1 MTPRNPLLE
10 GLLSTDLDTADL
22 VDGVDD
28 DVLVYLLQEFGNLP
42 PAAPP
47 PGLRDRVLDAASPYR
62 SFADR
67 IGALFEVGA
76 DTVREYLALLGKPEV
91 WHGFL
96 PGCEL
101 LHVEGGPALRGADVG
116 FVRVADGCV
125 FPHHGHGG
133 EERSLVMAGTL
144 VDSDGVRHEPG
155 ELVIKGAGT
164 EHHFRAEGE
173 VLFAVVVW
181 GVDFGEELQGRL
193 HS

>member
-1 MTPRNPLLE
+1 MIPRNPLLE

-22 VDGVDD
+22 IDGLDD
-28 DVLVYLLQEFGNLP
+28 EVLADLLENVEDLP
-42 PAAPP
+42 PVPP
-47 PGLRDRVLDAASPYR
+47 PPRLRDRLLNSASPHR
-62 SFADR
+62 SFVER
-67 IGALFEVGA
+67 IARLFEVSVE
-76 DTVREYLALLGKPEV
+76 TVREYLMLLSTADV
-91 WHGFL
+91 WHSL
-96 PGCEL
+96 VPGCEVM
-101 LHVEGGPALRGADVG
+101 HVKGGPALEGADVG

-144 VDSDGVRHEPG
+144 IDSDGVRHEPG

-181 GVDFGEELQGRL
+181 GVDFGEDLQGRL
-193 HS
+193 HG